1 MLGRRKTQT
10 SFFDAI
16 RLPHPVSPDS
26 FYGRMGSLSD
36 QMFHDEDL
44 AELYCADNGR
54 PSLPAQAGLPPSLMV
69 GDCPT
74 MMSGVTLLPKA
85 YSAVFRRW

>member
-10 SFFDAI
+10 SFFDML

-54 PSLPAQAGLPPSLMV
+54 PSLPPSLMV
-69 GDCPT
+69 ADCAT
-74 MMSGVTLLPKA
+74 MMSGVTL
-85 YSAVFRRW
+85 W

>member
-1 MLGRRKTQT
+1 MLGRRKSQT

-16 RLPHPVSPDS
+16 RLPAQAGLPHPVSPDS

-54 PSLPAQAGLPPSLMV
+54 PSLPAASRRRQAVADG
-69 GDCPT
+69 
-74 MMSGVTLLPKA
+74 
-85 YSAVFRRW
+85 R